1 MDQEN
6 WIERI
11 VGSVRWY
18 AQQMLQQ
25 FLAHDCLAS
34 AGALTYTTLF
44 AVVPMMTVIYT
55 MFSLLP
61 EFDAIGQRIES
72 FVFEN
77 FVPDS
82 SALVRDKLL
91 EFSERARNLTVAGF
105 SFLFLTAFLM
115 LVTLEKAFNTIWR
128 VPEPR
133 RGVQRFL
140 LYWGVLSLGPPL
152 IAGGLI
158 MSAYLTSL
166 PLLTDLDTM
175 GVGDTVLEYLPLLSG
190 TAVFTVLYYAVP
202 NCPVPFK
209 HALTGGLLT
218 TAAFEAAKEGFK
230 LIITN
235 TSIEPI
241 YGTFAAVPLFLAW
254 LYLVWVLV
262 LSGAIFVRTLSLQR
276 DVEGEEREPKLV
288 KCARILQLLYDA
300 HMQGTTITDYEISR
314 QVMLNREEHD
324 RIFAVLMDLKVLN
337 QTEDERWV
345 LGRNLKGLT
354 LWDLYQKLPEGL
366 DARRLDLV
374 KDMRRV
380 TEPLKSMAQFGSN
393 EMSVS
398 LDSVFGSVQ

>member
-1 MDQEN
+1 
-6 WIERI
+6 
-11 VGSVRWY
+11 
-18 AQQMLQQ
+18 
-25 FLAHDCLAS
+25 
-34 AGALTYTTLF
+34 
-44 AVVPMMTVIYT
+44 MMTVIYT

-61 EFDAIGQRIES
+61 EFDAIGQLIQD
-72 FVFEN
+72 FVFKN

-91 EFSERARNLTVAGF
+91 EFSERARNLTLAGF
-105 SFLFLTAFLM
+105 SFLFVTAFLM

-133 RGVQRFL
+133 RGLQRFL

-152 IAGGLI
+152 VAGGLI
-158 MSAYLTSL
+158 MSVYVASL
-166 PLLTDLDTM
+166 PLLTDLDTI

-202 NCPVPFK
+202 NCSVPFK
-209 HALTGGLLT
+209 HAVVGGLVT
-218 TAAFEAAKEGFK
+218 TVLFEMAKELFK
-230 LIITN
+230 WIVTN

-276 DVEGEEREPKLV
+276 DLEGEDREPKLV
-288 KCARILQLLYDA
+288 KCARVLQLLYDA
-300 HMQGTTITDYEISR
+300 HMRGEPVADYEIHQ

-324 RIFAVLMDLKVLN
+324 QIFGVLLDLKVLS
-337 QTEDERWV
+337 QTEDERWM

-354 LWDLYQKLPEGL
+354 LWDLYQRLPEGL
-366 DARRLDLV
+366 DVKRLELV
-374 KDMRRV
+374 KDMQRV

-393 EMSVS
+393 EMAVS
-398 LDSVFGSVQ
+398 LDNVFGSLQ

>member
-1 MDQEN
+1 MEQKA
-6 WIERI
+6 WIERGYI
-11 VGSVRWY
+11 SVRWH
-18 AQQMLQQ
+18 AGQMLEQ
-25 FLAHDCLAS
+25 FLAHDCLSS

-44 AVVPMMTVIYT
+44 AVVPMMTVAYT

-61 EFDAIGQRIES
+61 EFDSIGQRIQS

-82 SALVRDKLL
+82 SALVRDKLI

-115 LVTLEKAFNTIWR
+115 LVTLERAFNMIWR

-133 RGVQRFL
+133 RGLQRFL

-152 IAGGLI
+152 IAGGLFVSI
-158 MSAYLTSL
+158 YLTSL
-166 PLLTDLDTM
+166 PLLTDLDTI
-175 GVGDTVLEYLPLLSG
+175 GVRDAVLEYLPLLSG
-190 TAVFTVLYYAVP
+190 TAGFTVLYYAVP
-202 NCPVPFK
+202 NCHVPLK
-209 HALTGGLLT
+209 HAILGGLLT
-218 TAAFEAAKEGFK
+218 TVLFELAKEIFK
-230 LIITN
+230 WIVTN

-254 LYLVWVLV
+254 LYLVWVLI
-262 LSGAIFVRTLSLQR
+262 LSGAIFVRTLSLGR
-276 DVEGEEREPKLV
+276 DDEGEEREPELV
-288 KCARILQLLYDA
+288 KCARILQLLYDS
-300 HMQGTTITDYEISR
+300 HMQGQSVTDLDINQR
-314 QVMLNREEHD
+314 VALNREEHD
-324 RIFAVLMDLKVLN
+324 RIFAVLQDLKVLN

-374 KDMRRV
+374 KGMDRV
-380 TEPLKSMAQFGSN
+380 TQPLRSMAQFGSN

-398 LDSVFGSVQ
+398 LDSIFGNVQ